1 MSNKIECM
9 IKKLG
14 FWECCIIKDQCEVFE
29 KLHSFLSENELNM
42 STELKNSIIAHLQGL
57 KMSFRQY
64 FPKRNSEDNWISNP
78 FSDLFFEQAEKLSV
92 CEKEK
97 LIELST
103 DFSLQSEFK
112 KRNLLEF
119 WATVREEYQ
128 EHSEKAIKYLL
139 PFTSTQ
145 LVKRAFSSYVYI
157 KNKYCSKLHAVL
169 DLIVY
174 LSSFEPDFQKL
185 CSMKQSQGSH

>member
-1 MSNKIECM
+1 M
-9 IKKLG
+9 
-14 FWECCIIKDQCEVFE
+14 
-29 KLHSFLSENELNM
+29 
-42 STELKNSIIAHLQGL
+42 
-57 KMSFRQY
+57 
-64 FPKRNSEDNWISNP
+64 
-78 FSDLFFEQAEKLSV
+78 
-92 CEKEK
+92 
-97 LIELST
+97 
-103 DFSLQSEFK
+103 
-112 KRNLLEF
+112 
-119 WATVREEYQ
+119 REEYQ
-128 EHSEKAIKYLL
+128 DHSEKAIKYLL